1 MKNRFKFIRLFSF
14 ILIVVLVF
22 VSCGSKEPYIAMVS
36 KGFQHKF
43 WVTVKKG
50 ADDAAKKYGVKIN
63 FVGPETESDSKVQQD
78 LLDSEINKNPD
89 AIAFAAVTGDF
100 SEQVKRIKDKN
111 IPLVGFDSGILPD
124 QAQGAVLATA
134 STDNEAAAAIV
145 ADKMFERLKNRISA
159 FTPRNPAKIAVIQHD
174 NSDTGIK
181 RAKGFVDRFNYL
193 ANSDPKTK
201 GKYVIEVKVPTTQNE
216 SDIANEVNALRG
228 KSVIG
233 IYLTNEAMVRGFLVV
248 YKSAALG
255 EPNTIVGDA
264 QDGEDILVGG
274 FDSGKPQLDAIR
286 RGIIFGSVTQ
296 DPYMIGYDAVE
307 LAVKASKGEPV
318 ENVDTGAKWYNKTN
332 IDDPE
337 IAQLLYE

>member
-1 MKNRFKFIRLFSF
+1 MKSRFKIFGLF
-14 ILIVVLVF
+14 ILALAFVF
-22 VSCGSKEPYIAMVS
+22 SSCGNKEPYIAMVS

-50 ADDAAKKYGVKIN
+50 ADDAAKQYGVKIN
-63 FVGPETESDSKVQQD
+63 FVGPETEADSKVQQD

-100 SEQVKRIKDKN
+100 SEQVKRIKDKK
-111 IPLVGFDSGILPD
+111 IPLVAFDSGVLPN

-134 STDNEAAAAIV
+134 STDNEAAAAVV
-145 ADKMFERLKNRISA
+145 ADKMFAELKERISK
-159 FTPRNPAKIAVIQHD
+159 FTTQNPAKIAVIQHD

-181 RAKGFVDRFNYL
+181 RAKGFVDRFKSL
-193 ANSDPKTK
+193 ADADPMTK

-216 SDIANEVNALRG
+216 ADIGNEVNALRG

-233 IYLTNEAMVRGFLVV
+233 VYLTNEAAVRGFLVV
-248 YKSAALG
+248 YKSAEQGA
-255 EPNTIVGDA
+255 PNTIVGDA
-264 QDGEDILVGG
+264 QDGGTILVGG

-286 RGIIFGSVTQ
+286 SGIIFGSVTQ

-307 LAVKASKGEPV
+307 LAVKASKGESV
-318 ENVDTGAKWYNKTN
+318 SNIDTGAKWYDKTN